1 MRMDEEHQ
9 EKDQAHG
16 RRRPGFV
23 TGEPFVKLGSLSTKP
38 ARSAT
43 TSTMRHR
50 GEGASSFIRA
60 YCGNNIRAALKTSTS
75 NKIVTR
81 KTSTQNI
88 RHAKRGK

>member
-1 MRMDEEHQ
+1 MEKILNKSDKTLAIKLDERGTSREGAKH
-9 EKDQAHG
+9 AHG

-50 GEGASSFIRA
+50 GGDASSFIPA
-60 YCGNNIRAALKTSTS
+60 YI
-75 NKIVTR
+75 
-81 KTSTQNI
+81 
-88 RHAKRGK
+88 